1 MSINRTVGRYTL
13 LDFCEAFMIDKVCFL
28 SKLTAE
34 TKLTA
39 HMLRK
44 LTIQKLRLRFP
55 YLHVVRVK

>member
-1 MSINRTVGRYTL
+1 
-13 LDFCEAFMIDKVCFL
+13 MIDKVCFL

-44 LTIQKLRLRFP
+44 LTIRKLRLRFP